1 MVAAPF
7 WVFVGETEPQGV
19 GVQEIDQ
26 VTPPLVKSFAI
37 LAEKLAVPPGSTAE
51 LSDETLI

>member
-26 VTPPLVKSFAI
+26 VTPLLVKSFAI
-37 LAEKLAVPPGSTAE
+37 LAEKFAVPPGSTAE